1 MRIAALICK
10 ILMWITF
17 AVTGFFQSLALIGIL
32 IRNRDAG
39 AQGLADKIYN
49 PFFFI
54 LAIALAAAGVILFA
68 CLKKKKYIGLSAS
81 AVSSLLFVIVAFDM
95 SRKFAEQAIAGGFR
109 GLTMTDAV
117 LRHMSPVLITLF
129 MLLAWLFER
138 QWKKDESLAAM
149 FSSKQSH
156 FDLGGETLFS
166 DGKDG
171 TEQML
176 IDGRP
181 MTQKERR
188 KMKREEERARRRR
201 SKAGG

>member
-68 CLKKKKYIGLSAS
+68 CLKKKKYIGKRQNFVTKQYLPY
-81 AVSSLLFVIVAFDM
+81 LLH
-95 SRKFAEQAIAGGFR
+95 
-109 GLTMTDAV
+109 TD
-117 LRHMSPVLITLF
+117 L
-129 MLLAWLFER
+129 
-138 QWKKDESLAAM
+138 D
-149 FSSKQSH
+149 
-156 FDLGGETLFS
+156 
-166 DGKDG
+166 
-171 TEQML
+171 
-176 IDGRP
+176 
-181 MTQKERR
+181 
-188 KMKREEERARRRR
+188 
-201 SKAGG
+201 